1 MQLYVVGWKGPSSA
15 AGRLGDIPFSRADA
29 DVSRLR
35 EGAAERGPDYMAQ
48 LKGND
53 VADL

>member
-15 AGRLGDIPFSRADA
+15 AGRLGVLQFSRAEA

-48 LKGND
+48 VKGKY